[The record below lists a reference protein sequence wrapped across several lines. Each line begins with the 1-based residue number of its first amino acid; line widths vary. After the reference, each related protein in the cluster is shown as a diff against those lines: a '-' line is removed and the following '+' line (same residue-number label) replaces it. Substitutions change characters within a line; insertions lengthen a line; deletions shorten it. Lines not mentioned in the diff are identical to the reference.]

1 MEGALLFDKPILWTS
16 HDAVDHLRRRTGLRR
31 IGHAGSLDPMA
42 TGLLVL
48 LLGGATKRC
57 EEFMGL
63 EKTYEGVITLGVST
77 DTLDL
82 EGRLAA
88 QSSVSVSEDQ
98 VRRVC
103 ASFSGDIQQV
113 PPAYSA
119 IKVGGRKLYAMARK
133 GVDVRPEPRTVTI
146 RSFEVLDYR
155 EPDIVFRL
163 VCSKGTYVRS
173 LASEV
178 GEKLGCGA
186 ALSALL
192 RCNIGP
198 YSLSNAIGVDDLRA
212 GAGTALSGRLF

>member
-1 MEGALLFDKPILWTS
+1 MDGALLFDKPILWTS

-48 LLGGATKRC
+48 LLGGATRRC

-63 EKTYEGVITLGVST
+63 EKTYQGVITLGVRT

-82 EGRLAA
+82 EGRVAC
-88 QSSVSVSEDQ
+88 QSAVSVSEAE
-98 VRRVC
+98 VRRTA
-103 ASFSGDIQQV
+103 ASFVGDIEQV

-119 IKVGGRKLYAMARK
+119 IKVGGRKLYAMARS
-133 GVDVRPEPRTVTI
+133 GQEVRPEPRRVTV

-173 LASEV
+173 LAAEL

-186 ALSALL
+186 VLSALS

-198 YSLSNAIGVDDLRA
+198 YSLSNALRVEDLRQ
-212 GAGTALSGRLF
+212 GAGTAVAGRLF